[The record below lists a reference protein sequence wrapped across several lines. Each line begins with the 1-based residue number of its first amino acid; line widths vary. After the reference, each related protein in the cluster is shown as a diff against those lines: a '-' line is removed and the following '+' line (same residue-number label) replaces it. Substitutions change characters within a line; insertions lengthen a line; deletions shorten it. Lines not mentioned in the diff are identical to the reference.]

1 MPNVFSIRHVAI
13 EDLGILEDIFTARG
27 WSYRYHEAGTQDW
40 ATLNPLADDL
50 VVVLGGAIAVYD
62 THLYPF
68 ITDELKFLE
77 QRLAA
82 RKPTLGI
89 CLSAQMIAQ
98 ALGARVYPAAFKE
111 VGWSPL
117 QLKVPGHTSP
127 CKWRSAEHAF
137 IIHWHGDTFVLP
149 DNAVLL
155 ASTGSCPH
163 QVFIWNDVVLA
174 FQCLPEGQ
182 IRDLENWFIGH
193 AVEIATTPGV
203 NARPLGTDTL
213 KYGPALE
220 KYGRLCFEDW
230 LISLKIGQQE
240 FPWGGIDAL
249 FYVTRLGAKRACG
262 NASDGA
268 ANSSHK
274 KARLVKRS
282 ITAATRHDGD
292 ECHYARHLRQL
303 RTDLF

>member
-1 MPNVFSIRHVAI
+1 MPNVLSIRHVAF

-117 QLKVPGHTSP
+117 QLKVPGGIPRPVNGAQPSTPSLFIGTATPLSFPITLFSWHPRAAARIRYSFGMML
-127 CKWRSAEHAF
+127 CWRFNVFPRAR
-137 IIHWHGDTFVLP
+137 FVILK
-149 DNAVLL
+149 
-155 ASTGSCPH
+155 TGSSAMR
-163 QVFIWNDVVLA
+163 LRSR
-174 FQCLPEGQ
+174 L
-182 IRDLENWFIGH
+182 
-193 AVEIATTPGV
+193 
-203 NARPLGTDTL
+203 RP
-213 KYGPALE
+213 
-220 KYGRLCFEDW
+220 
-230 LISLKIGQQE
+230 
-240 FPWGGIDAL
+240 
-249 FYVTRLGAKRACG
+249 V
-262 NASDGA
+262 
-268 ANSSHK
+268 
-274 KARLVKRS
+274 
-282 ITAATRHDGD
+282 
-292 ECHYARHLRQL
+292 
-303 RTDLF
+303 